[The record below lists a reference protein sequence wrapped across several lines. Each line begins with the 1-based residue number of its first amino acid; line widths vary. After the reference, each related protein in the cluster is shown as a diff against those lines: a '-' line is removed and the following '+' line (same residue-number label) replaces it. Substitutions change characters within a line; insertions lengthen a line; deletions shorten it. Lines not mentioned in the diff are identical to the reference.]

1 MAVNFFESIRKAILD
16 YDEEAVA
23 KLVKEALESGL
34 SPLEVMNKGLAKA
47 ITEVGNLFGEEKIF
61 LTELM
66 LAANACIAGVEIVK
80 RKILESKTEAG
91 KPKGVIVI
99 GTVKGDI
106 HNIGK
111 DIVKALL
118 EASGFEVHDIGI
130 DQPAENFARKAAE
143 VNADIVAS
151 SALLTTSRPQQKI
164 IEEKLKETGIREK
177 VKTIIGGGATDRE
190 WAEEIGC
197 DFYAVDASEGV
208 RIIREICEAGRR

>member
-1 MAVNFFESIRKAILD
+1 
-16 YDEEAVA
+16 
-23 KLVKEALESGL
+23 
-34 SPLEVMNKGLAKA
+34 MNKGLAKA

-66 LAANACIAGVEIVK
+66 LAANACIAGVGIVK
-80 RKILESKTEAG
+80 QKILESKTEVS

-99 GTVKGDI
+99 GTVEGDI

-111 DIVKALL
+111 DIVKTLL

-130 DQPAENFARKAAE
+130 DQPADSFAKKAAE

-151 SALLTTSRPQQKI
+151 SALLTTTRPQQKT
-164 IEEKLKETGIREK
+164 IEEKLKEAGVREK
-177 VKTIIGGGATDRE
+177 VKTIIGGGATDRD
-190 WAEEIGC
+190 WAEEIKC

-208 RIIREICEAGRR
+208 RMIKEACEARRR